1 LCFTLILK
9 LYFHFLKAEYTLS
22 VTTGSKIGSGT
33 DANVFIIIY
42 GENTKTEKIP
52 LKKDSGDPFE
62 KGKTDIIK
70 MKGLNVGE
78 IKKINISHDG
88 KSIGDGWY
96 LEQILISIGEKSY
109 MLV

>member
-1 LCFTLILK
+1 MYLCCELIFKFYLT
-9 LYFHFLKAEYTLS
+9 FSKAEYTLS

-62 KGKTDIIK
+62 KGQTDLIII
-70 MKGLNVGE
+70 KGLNVGE

-96 LEQILISIGEKSY
+96 LEQILISIGDKSY
-109 MLV
+109 M